1 MASNGRMVEAAGG
14 CVRKPNTAHER
25 TGTSNLFADLIIDK
39 PVFRVYDMGKF
50 IYRSSAAGFAIG
62 TGGE

>member
-1 MASNGRMVEAAGG
+1 MVEAAGG

-25 TGTSNLFADLIIDK
+25 TGTSNPFADLIIDK

-50 IYRSSAAGFAIG
+50 IYCSSAAGFDFG